1 MNSAVELLIYSVAAF
16 GLSWVLADSKI
27 SLPVRE
33 RLSTGGPVALFFLP
47 LLECVAC
54 TGFHVGWISQL
65 LGAAPFTHW
74 YLAAFFTCASNLLLA
89 KYVGML
95 DDGD

>member
-1 MNSAVELLIYSVAAF
+1 MIELLIFTLAAF
-16 GLSWVLADSKI
+16 GFSWSLADSK
-27 SLPVRE
+27 LTLGF
-33 RLSTGGPVALFFLP
+33 RLWLAHPRRGVWPITFV
-47 LLECVAC
+47 ECVAC

-74 YLAAFFTCASNLLLA
+74 YQAAFFTCASNLLLA